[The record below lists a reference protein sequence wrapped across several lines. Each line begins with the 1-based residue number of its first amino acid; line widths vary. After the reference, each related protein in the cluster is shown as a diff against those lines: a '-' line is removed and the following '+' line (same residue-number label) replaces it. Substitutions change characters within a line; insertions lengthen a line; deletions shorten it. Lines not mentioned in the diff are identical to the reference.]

1 MKKGS
6 SLLEVL
12 VVVSILSLL
21 LTVTLPRFSYI
32 QKYKEKRK
40 IEEICINTIKARRLA
55 LDSSRAMTIVFQ
67 ENNYRLLKKEEEIYQ
82 NSYGEDISLDQAK
95 EIRLVF
101 TRNGRPDNQSAQTI
115 IFKGKYN
122 KYALVVA
129 PVTGQVRWEVKE

>member
-1 MKKGS
+1 MKKGN

-12 VVVSILSLL
+12 VVVAILSLL
-21 LTVTLPRFSYI
+21 LTVVLPRFSYI

-55 LDSSRAMTIVFQ
+55 LDSSRTMTLVFQ
-67 ENNYRLLKKEEEIYQ
+67 ESAYHLMKKGEEVYQ
-82 NSYGEDISLDQAK
+82 SKYGEGISLDQAK

-115 IFKGKYN
+115 DFKGKHD

>member
-21 LTVTLPRFSYI
+21 LTVSLPRLSYI

-115 IFKGKYN
+115 AFKGKYN